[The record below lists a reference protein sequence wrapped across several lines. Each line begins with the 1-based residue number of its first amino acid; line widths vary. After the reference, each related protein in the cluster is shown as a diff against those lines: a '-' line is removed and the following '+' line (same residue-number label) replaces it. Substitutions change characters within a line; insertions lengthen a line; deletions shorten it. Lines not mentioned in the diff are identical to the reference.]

1 MRGPFARMASQANV
15 QNIDQESHTVTHL
28 VLIIGAWNIDL
39 GSFCGPQARQR
50 KGKVPNNPPEIDVDL
65 PVGALYVEIY

>member
-1 MRGPFARMASQANV
+1 MASQANV
-15 QNIDQESHTVTHL
+15 QNIDQETHTHRYTPCT
-28 VLIIGAWNIDL
+28 WNIDL

-65 PVGALYVEIY
+65 PVGALYVEI

>member
-1 MRGPFARMASQANV
+1 MRGWHRRPTYR
-15 QNIDQESHTVTHL
+15 ILTKKLIHTVTHL

-65 PVGALYVEIY
+65 PVGALYVEI